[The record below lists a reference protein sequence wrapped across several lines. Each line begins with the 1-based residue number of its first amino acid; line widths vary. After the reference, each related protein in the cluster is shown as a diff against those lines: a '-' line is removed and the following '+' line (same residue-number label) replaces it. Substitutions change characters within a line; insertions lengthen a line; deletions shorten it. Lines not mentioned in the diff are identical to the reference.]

1 MASSSADAAS
11 DPFTDRH
18 SQQSS
23 LQPASDSTALQ
34 HSQNAT
40 PESQAN
46 DHALSSSNSQP
57 LTQAEKIK
65 AMVKCVNNLRYLGVE
80 SEVPLP
86 KICVVG
92 DQSAGKSSL
101 IEALSGI
108 SVPRAE
114 GCCTRC
120 PLEVNLISKDGLWEC
135 RVFLMKGYD
144 YLTDSKT
151 SHKASRKHP
160 MGRWSPR
167 GGSKAHPFGVTM
179 NRHEVHDL
187 IHRAQLAIL
196 NPSADIARYVPS
208 GGQADTEISNLE
220 VKFSP
225 NIIRLDIQGPEYC
238 NLSFTDLP
246 GIIAMP
252 EVKSEQFLVDVVAN
266 LTKDH
271 IGRRSSIVIL
281 TLPMTTDVENSKAF
295 ALIQEHNAEERTLG
309 VLTKPDRVQ
318 GQGEL
323 TRWQEMLLD
332 NSSFRLG
339 HGFHAVMMHPD
350 TKLSREA
357 ALGQEAGFFDRGD
370 WQRTKLA
377 APGKL
382 GIQSLTLGLESLLAT
397 KIAKELPN
405 IMNKVN
411 ERSEAIQN
419 ELKSYPARPSVDRYQ
434 FELGQLISRFGF
446 GLNSLFEGHGRGT
459 GASGLKRK
467 WSLLAQ
473 EFREALLTSRPS
485 LEVCSA
491 AERKTM
497 TKFRATGKPSTP
509 LHTSRP
515 SEKLPAAM
523 EISSDDESLKFAGF
537 KKPVGSF
544 TLEDVEECNEQRNS
558 THIPGQ
564 IAPPAIEY
572 LNCRSVEHW
581 HKLTLE
587 FVGHVGKMVREEVK
601 TLAAEVF
608 SEYQN
613 TDMYVVVL
621 DAVKDFLEK
630 ALQDQKVEVVKV
642 SRMEQE
648 HPLTLDEKGLA
659 REKAIAMKRLG
670 AARLAYRVRLAQAKL
685 DSEASVKGKTKV
697 VDEKDVLSE
706 QDRFGLHIEIMAVRR
721 NLPFRATD
729 TNSCADS
736 ESLLPN
742 CRFTLCGQHL
752 PRYSISPLRQLR
764 SRNGRCSH
772 PALGNRRRHRYSVPL
787 LLSLLPAD
795 QM

>member
-1 MASSSADAAS
+1 MTPSSADGAK
-11 DPFTDRH
+11 DPHTDQH

-23 LQPASDSTALQ
+23 LQPVFDSTAPQ
-34 HSQNAT
+34 RSQNAT

-46 DHALSSSNSQP
+46 GYPLSSATSQP

-144 YLTDSKT
+144 YLTNSKT

-167 GGSKAHPFGVTM
+167 GGSEAHPFGVTL

-196 NPSADIARYVPS
+196 NPSADLARYIPS
-208 GGQADTEISNLE
+208 GGLADMEISSNLE

-266 LTKDH
+266 LAKEH
-271 IGRRSSIVIL
+271 IGRKSSIVIL

-318 GQGEL
+318 SQGEL

-357 ALGQEAGFFDRGD
+357 ALGQEVGFFDRED

-377 APGKL
+377 ASGKL
-382 GIQSLTLGLESLLAT
+382 GIQSLTLGLENLLAT

-411 ERSEAIQN
+411 ERSAAIQH
-419 ELKSYPARPSVDRYQ
+419 ELKNYPARPSVDRYQ

-446 GLNSLFEGHGRGT
+446 RLNSLFEGQGRGT

-497 TKFRATGKPSTP
+497 AKFRASSKPSTP
-509 LHTSRP
+509 LPANKSP
-515 SEKLPAAM
+515 EKLPASM
-523 EISSDDESLKFAGF
+523 EISSDDESSKFADF

-544 TLEDVEECNEQRNS
+544 TLEDVEECNERRNS

-564 IAPPAIEY
+564 IAPPAIED
-572 LNCRSVEHW
+572 LNRRSVEHW
-581 HKLTLE
+581 HKPALE
-587 FVGHVGKMVREEVK
+587 FVVHVGEMVREEVK
-601 TLAAEVF
+601 TIAAEVF

-613 TDMYVVVL
+613 TDMYIVVL
-621 DAVKDFLEK
+621 NAVEDFLEN
-630 ALQDQKVEVVKV
+630 ALQGQKVEVVKA

-648 HPLTLDEKGLA
+648 HPLTLDGRGLA
-659 REKAIAMKRLG
+659 REKAIAMKRLV

-685 DSEASVKGKTKV
+685 DSEGSARGKTKV
-697 VDEKDVLSE
+697 VDEKDVSSE

-721 NLPFRATD
+721 NLPFTATY
-729 TNSCADS
+729 TKGCADS

-742 CRFTLCGQHL
+742 CYFALCGQHL
-752 PRYSISPLRQLR
+752 PWYSVPPFRQLWP
-764 SRNGRCSH
+764 RNGRCGH
-772 PALGNRRRHRYSVPL
+772 TAPRNRGRQWYGIPPL
-787 LLSLLPAD
+787 LLLFAS
-795 QM
+795 

>member
-1 MASSSADAAS
+1 MTPSSADAAR
-11 DPFTDRH
+11 DPCTDQH

-23 LQPASDSTALQ
+23 LQPVFDSTAPQ
-34 HSQNAT
+34 HDQNAT

-46 DHALSSSNSQP
+46 DYPPSSSTSHP

-144 YLTDSKT
+144 YVTNSKT

-167 GGSKAHPFGVTM
+167 GGSETHPFGATL
-179 NRHEVHDL
+179 NRSDVHDL

-196 NPSADIARYVPS
+196 NPSTDIARYIP
-208 GGQADTEISNLE
+208 GGGLADMEISSNLE

-266 LTKDH
+266 LTKEH
-271 IGRRSSIVIL
+271 IGRKSSIVIL

-295 ALIQEHNAEERTLG
+295 ALIQDHNAEERTLG

-318 GQGEL
+318 SQGEL

-357 ALGQEAGFFDRGD
+357 ALGQEAGFFDRED
-370 WQRTKLA
+370 WQRTKLTA
-377 APGKL
+377 SGKL
-382 GIQSLTLGLESLLAT
+382 GIQSLTLGLENLLAT

-411 ERSEAIQN
+411 ERSAAIQH
-419 ELKSYPARPSVDRYQ
+419 ELKNYPARPSVDRYQ

-446 GLNSLFEGHGRGT
+446 GLNSLFEGQGRGT

-473 EFREALLTSRPS
+473 EFRGALLTSRPS

-497 TKFRATGKPSTP
+497 TKFRASSKPSTP
-509 LHTSRP
+509 LPANKP
-515 SEKLPAAM
+515 SEKLPASM
-523 EISSDDESLKFAGF
+523 EISSDDESSKFAGF

-544 TLEDVEECNEQRNS
+544 TLEDVEECNERRNS
-558 THIPGQ
+558 TYIPGQ
-564 IAPPAIEY
+564 IAPPAIED
-572 LNCRSVEHW
+572 LNRRSVEHW
-581 HKLTLE
+581 HKPALE
-587 FVGHVGKMVREEVK
+587 FVVHVGEMVREEVK

-613 TDMYVVVL
+613 TDMYIVVL
-621 DAVKDFLEK
+621 NAVEDFLEN
-630 ALQDQKVEVVKV
+630 ALQDQKVEVVKA

-659 REKAIAMKRLG
+659 REKAIAMKRLV

-685 DSEASVKGKTKV
+685 DSEVSVRGKTKV
-697 VDEKDVLSE
+697 ADEKDVLSE
-706 QDRFGLHIEIMAVRR
+706 QDCFGLHIEIMAVRR
-721 NLPFRATD
+721 NLPFTATD
-729 TNSCADS
+729 TKG
-736 ESLLPN
+736 L
-742 CRFTLCGQHL
+742 CR
-752 PRYSISPLRQLR
+752 
-764 SRNGRCSH
+764 
-772 PALGNRRRHRYSVPL
+772 
-787 LLSLLPAD
+787 
-795 QM
+795 

>member
-1 MASSSADAAS
+1 
-11 DPFTDRH
+11 
-18 SQQSS
+18 
-23 LQPASDSTALQ
+23 LQPVSDSTALQ
-34 HSQNAT
+34 RSQNAT

-46 DHALSSSNSQP
+46 GYPLSSSTSQP

-65 AMVKCVNNLRYLGVE
+65 AMVRCVNNLRYLGVE

-135 RVFLMKGYD
+135 QVFLMKSYD

-167 GGSKAHPFGVTM
+167 GGSEAHPFGVTM

-196 NPSADIARYVPS
+196 NPSADLARYIPS
-208 GGQADTEISNLE
+208 GDTEISSNLE

-318 GQGEL
+318 SQGEL

-370 WQRTKLA
+370 WQPTKLA

-411 ERSEAIQN
+411 ERSEAIQH
-419 ELKSYPARPSVDRYQ
+419 ELRSFPARPSVDRYQ

-446 GLNSLFEGHGRGT
+446 GLNSLFEGHGRGA
-459 GASGLKRK
+459 GAGGLKRK
-467 WSLLAQ
+467 WSLLAR

-491 AERKTM
+491 AERKAM
-497 TKFRATGKPSTP
+497 TKFRATSKPSTP
-509 LHTSRP
+509 QHTSRP

-523 EISSDDESLKFAGF
+523 EISSDDESSKFADF

-581 HKLTLE
+581 HKLTSK
-587 FVGHVGKMVREEVK
+587 FVVHVGKMVREEVK

-613 TDMYVVVL
+613 TDMYIVVL
-621 DAVKDFLEK
+621 NAVEDFLEK
-630 ALQDQKVEVVKV
+630 ALQDQKVEVVKA
-642 SRMEQE
+642 SRME
-648 HPLTLDEKGLA
+648 
-659 REKAIAMKRLG
+659 
-670 AARLAYRVRLAQAKL
+670 
-685 DSEASVKGKTKV
+685 
-697 VDEKDVLSE
+697 
-706 QDRFGLHIEIMAVRR
+706 
-721 NLPFRATD
+721 
-729 TNSCADS
+729 
-736 ESLLPN
+736 
-742 CRFTLCGQHL
+742 
-752 PRYSISPLRQLR
+752 
-764 SRNGRCSH
+764 
-772 PALGNRRRHRYSVPL
+772 
-787 LLSLLPAD
+787 
-795 QM
+795 

>member
-1 MASSSADAAS
+1 MTPSSADAAR
-11 DPFTDRH
+11 DPHTDQH

-23 LQPASDSTALQ
+23 LQPVFDSTAPQ
-34 HSQNAT
+34 HDQNAT

-46 DHALSSSNSQP
+46 GYPLSSSTSQP

-144 YLTDSKT
+144 YLTNSKT

-167 GGSKAHPFGVTM
+167 GGSEAHPFGATL

-196 NPSADIARYVPS
+196 NPSADTARYVP
-208 GGQADTEISNLE
+208 GGGLADMEISSNLE

-266 LTKDH
+266 LTKEH
-271 IGRRSSIVIL
+271 IGRKSSIVIL

-295 ALIQEHNAEERTLG
+295 ALIQDHNAEERTLG

-318 GQGEL
+318 SQGEL

-357 ALGQEAGFFDRGD
+357 ALGQEAGFFDRED
-370 WQRTKLA
+370 WQHTKLTA
-377 APGKL
+377 SGKL
-382 GIQSLTLGLESLLAT
+382 GIQSLTLGLETLLAT

-411 ERSEAIQN
+411 ERSAAIQH

-446 GLNSLFEGHGRGT
+446 GLNSLFEGQGRGT
-459 GASGLKRK
+459 AASGLKRK

-473 EFREALLTSRPS
+473 EFRGALLTSRPS
-485 LEVCSA
+485 LEVSSVD
-491 AERKTM
+491 ERKTM
-497 TKFRATGKPSTP
+497 TKFRADSKPSTP
-509 LHTSRP
+509 LPANKP
-515 SEKLPAAM
+515 SEKLPASM
-523 EISSDDESLKFAGF
+523 EISSDDECSKFADF
-537 KKPVGSF
+537 KKPVGTF
-544 TLEDVEECNEQRNS
+544 TLEDVEECNERRNS

-564 IAPPAIEY
+564 IAPPAIED
-572 LNCRSVEHW
+572 LNRRSVEHW
-581 HKLTLE
+581 HKPALE
-587 FVGHVGKMVREEVK
+587 FVVHVGEMVREEVK

-613 TDMYVVVL
+613 TDMYIVVL
-621 DAVKDFLEK
+621 NAVEDFLEN
-630 ALQDQKVEVVKV
+630 ALQDQKVEVVKA

-659 REKAIAMKRLG
+659 REKAIAMKRLV

-685 DSEASVKGKTKV
+685 DSEVSGRGKTKA

-721 NLPFRATD
+721 NLPF
-729 TNSCADS
+729 
-736 ESLLPN
+736 
-742 CRFTLCGQHL
+742 
-752 PRYSISPLRQLR
+752 YS
-764 SRNGRCSH
+764 
-772 PALGNRRRHRYSVPL
+772 HRY
-787 LLSLLPAD
+787 
-795 QM
+795 